1 MRIKPTARAFKA
13 AALLAFAT
21 IPALSSLSTVS
32 QAGALAPIW
41 TGAYVGFH
49 GGANWADVDISNVG
63 SFETSAATGGGHAGF
78 NFGFGAFVAGIEGDL
93 NYDGSETSFTTAGG
107 GRGNLDV
114 DWNAS
119 LRGRV
124 GVPVG
129 PALLY
134 ATAGFAWTEK
144 TLAST
149 SATSAASSTSHT
161 FNGVVYGIGA
171 ESYVLPNLSVRL
183 EALRYDY
190 GSDAL
195 SFSGASA
202 AAQDIDPGDTVV
214 RAGVTFHLN

>member
-1 MRIKPTARAFKA
+1 MRIKSFARAFRA
-13 AALLAFAT
+13 AALFAIT
-21 IPALSSLSTVS
+21 AVPAITSLSTTS

-41 TGAYVGFH
+41 TGAYIGFH
-49 GGANWADVDISNVG
+49 GGATWADVDINNVG
-63 SFETSAATGGGHAGF
+63 SFDTSAATGGGHAGF
-78 NFGFGAFVAGIEGDL
+78 NLGFGNFVAGVEGDL
-93 NYDGSETSFTTAGG
+93 NYDGSETGFTTAGSA
-107 GRGNLDV
+107 RHNLDV

-119 LRGRV
+119 LRGRI

-144 TLAST
+144 TLVST
-149 SATSAASSTSHT
+149 SAAGVASSTNHT
-161 FNGVVYGIGA
+161 FTGVVYGIGA

-195 SFSGASA
+195 SFSGAGA

>member
-1 MRIKPTARAFKA
+1 MRIKSSARAVRA
-13 AALLAFAT
+13 AALLALAAV
-21 IPALSSLSTVS
+21 PAISSLTTSAH
-32 QAGALAPIW
+32 AGSLAPIW
-41 TGAYVGFH
+41 TGAYAGFH
-49 GGANWADVDISNVG
+49 GGATWGDVDINNLG
-63 SFETSAATGGGHAGF
+63 SFDTSAATGGGHAGF
-78 NFGFGAFVAGIEGDL
+78 NMGFGSFIAGIEGDL
-93 NYDGSETSFTTAGG
+93 NYDGSQTSFTTAGG

-119 LRGRV
+119 LRGRI

-134 ATAGFAWTEK
+134 ATAGFAWTER

-149 SATSAASSTSHT
+149 SATGAATSTSHT

-195 SFSGASA
+195 SFSGAA
-202 AAQDIDPGDTVV
+202 AATQEIDPGDTVV

>member
-1 MRIKPTARAFKA
+1 MRIRPSACAIKA
-13 AALLAFAT
+13 AALLAFAAV
-21 IPALSSLSTVS
+21 PALTYFSSAS

-41 TGAYVGFH
+41 TGAYIGFH
-49 GGANWADVDISNVG
+49 GGANWADVDIGNVG

-78 NFGFGAFVAGIEGDL
+78 NLGFGAFVAGIEGDL
-93 NYDGSETSFTTAGG
+93 SYDGSETSFSTAGG

-149 SATSAASSTSHT
+149 SAAGASSSTSHT

-171 ESYVLPNLSVRL
+171 KSYVLPNLSVRL

-190 GSDAL
+190 GSKDL
-195 SFSGASA
+195 SFGGASA
-202 AAQDIDPGDTVV
+202 AAQEIDPGDTVV